1 MKKTIIISLVVALVF
16 FTLGYLIGGINI
28 TPTGQ
33 LVKGANTFQAGWD
46 AAKQR
51 LADSG
56 FFAPMGNFEINN
68 VSGEVIAVKDNAI
81 TLKIRPLEP
90 LADPS
95 LDERIVKV
103 DANTKIYTLEQK
115 DQAEYQ
121 KEMADFDKKMQEQL
135 KNPLEP
141 GQAPIPPVGDVGPP
155 EFFVKKEASIS
166 DIKVGMNI
174 NVIAADKDIKNAKQF
189 SAAEIN
195 LQPVPVMTPAAVTPP
210 AAE

>member
-1 MKKTIIISLVVALVF
+1 VVALIF
-16 FTLGYLIGGINI
+16 FSLGYLIGSAKVS
-28 TPTGQ
+28 PTGK
-33 LVKGANTFQAGWD
+33 LAISANTFQAGWE
-46 AAKQR
+46 AAKKR

-56 FFAPMGNFEINN
+56 FAAPMANLEINN
-68 VSGEVIAVKDNAI
+68 VSGQVTAIQDNAI

-135 KNPLEP
+135 KNPPKP
-141 GQAPIPPVGDVGPP
+141 GETPAAAAGAIMPP

-174 NVIAADKDIKNAKQF
+174 NVIAADKDIKNTKQF

-195 LQPVPVMTPAAVTPP
+195 LQPAPVTATPP

>member
-1 MKKTIIISLVVALVF
+1 MALIF
-16 FTLGYLIGGINI
+16 FSLGYLIGSAKVS
-28 TPTGQ
+28 PTGK
-33 LVKGANTFQAGWD
+33 LAIGANTFQAGWE
-46 AAKQR
+46 AAKKR

-56 FFAPMGNFEINN
+56 FAAPMANLEINN
-68 VSGEVIAVKDNAI
+68 VSGQVTAIQDNAI

-195 LQPVPVMTPAAVTPP
+195 LQPAPAAAIPP
-210 AAE
+210 IGQPTE

>member
-1 MKKTIIISLVVALVF
+1 MVALIF
-16 FTLGYLIGGINI
+16 FSLGYLIGSAKVS
-28 TPTGQ
+28 PTGK
-33 LVKGANTFQAGWD
+33 LAISANTFQAGWE
-46 AAKQR
+46 AAKKR

-56 FFAPMGNFEINN
+56 FAAPMANLEINN
-68 VSGEVIAVKDNAI
+68 VSGQVTAIQDNAI

-135 KNPLEP
+135 KNPPKP
-141 GQAPIPPVGDVGPP
+141 GETPAAAAGAIMPP

-195 LQPVPVMTPAAVTPP
+195 LQPAPAIAPAAAIPP
-210 AAE
+210 IGQPTE

>member
-1 MKKTIIISLVVALVF
+1 MVVALIF
-16 FTLGYLIGGINI
+16 FSLGYLIGSAKVS
-28 TPTGQ
+28 PTGK
-33 LVKGANTFQAGWD
+33 LAIGANTFQAGWE
-46 AAKQR
+46 AAKKR

-56 FFAPMGNFEINN
+56 FAAPMANLEINN
-68 VSGEVIAVKDNAI
+68 VSGQVTAIQDNAI

-195 LQPVPVMTPAAVTPP
+195 LQPAPVMTPAAVTPP

>member
-1 MKKTIIISLVVALVF
+1 VVALVF

-33 LVKGANTFQAGWD
+33 LVKGANTYQAGWD
-46 AAKQR
+46 AAKKR
-51 LADSG
+51 LTDSG
-56 FFAPMGNFEINN
+56 YLPIIDNMEIKNI
-68 VSGEVIAVKDNAI
+68 SGQVTAVKGSTVA
-81 TLKIRPLEP
+81 LKIRPLEP
-90 LADPS
+90 LADPN
-95 LDERIVKV
+95 LDERIINV
-103 DANTKIYTLEQK
+103 DSNTKIYILEQK
-115 DQAEYQ
+115 DQAQYQ
-121 KEMADFDKKMQEQL
+121 SEMAEFNKKMQEQL

>member
-1 MKKTIIISLVVALVF
+1 MVALVF

-46 AAKQR
+46 AAKKR
-51 LADSG
+51 LSDSG
-56 FFAPMGNFEINN
+56 FAAPMANFEINN
-68 VSGEVIAVKDNAI
+68 VSGQVTAVKDNDI

-115 DQAEYQ
+115 DQAQYQ
-121 KEMADFDKKMQEQL
+121 KEMEDFNKKMQEQL

-141 GQAPIPPVGDVGPP
+141 GQAPTSPASAIMPP

-166 DIKVGMNI
+166 DIKVGATI
-174 NVIAADKDIKNAKQF
+174 SVIAADQDIKNAKQF
-189 SAAEIN
+189 TAAEIIV
-195 LQPVPVMTPAAVTPP
+195 QPVK
-210 AAE
+210 

>member
-1 MKKTIIISLVVALVF
+1 MVALIF
-16 FTLGYLIGGINI
+16 FSLGYLIGSAKVS
-28 TPTGQ
+28 PTGK
-33 LVKGANTFQAGWD
+33 LAISANTFQAGWE
-46 AAKQR
+46 AAKKR

-56 FFAPMGNFEINN
+56 FAAPMANLEINN
-68 VSGEVIAVKDNAI
+68 VSGQVTAIQDNAI

-115 DQAEYQ
+115 DQAQYQ
-121 KEMADFDKKMQEQL
+121 KEMEDFNKKMQEQL

-195 LQPVPVMTPAAVTPP
+195 IQSAPVAPP
-210 AAE
+210 ASQ

>member
-1 MKKTIIISLVVALVF
+1 LVVALIF
-16 FTLGYLIGGINI
+16 FSLGYLIGSAKVS
-28 TPTGQ
+28 PTGK
-33 LVKGANTFQAGWD
+33 LAISANTFQAGWE
-46 AAKQR
+46 AAKKR

-56 FFAPMGNFEINN
+56 FAAPMANLEIKN
-68 VSGEVIAVKDNAI
+68 VSGQAIAVQGDAI
-81 TLKIRPLEP
+81 TLKIGPLEP
-90 LADPS
+90 LADPN
-95 LDERIVKV
+95 LDERIVKI
-103 DANTKIYTLEQK
+103 DNNTKIYILEQK
-115 DQAEYQ
+115 DQTQYQ
-121 KEMADFDKKMQEQL
+121 SEMAEFNKKMQEQL
-135 KNPLEP
+135 KNPPKP
-141 GQAPIPPVGDVGPP
+141 GETPAAAAGAIMPP

>member
-1 MKKTIIISLVVALVF
+1 LVVALIF
-16 FTLGYLIGGINI
+16 FSLGYLIGSAKVS
-28 TPTGQ
+28 PTGK
-33 LVKGANTFQAGWD
+33 LAISANTFQAGWE
-46 AAKQR
+46 AAKKR

-56 FFAPMGNFEINN
+56 FAAPMANLEIKN
-68 VSGEVIAVKDNAI
+68 VSGQAIAVQGDAI
-81 TLKIRPLEP
+81 TLKIGPLEP

-95 LDERIVKV
+95 LDERTINV
-103 DANTKIYTLEQK
+103 DANTKIYILEQK
-115 DQAEYQ
+115 DQTQYQ
-121 KEMADFDKKMQEQL
+121 SEMAEFNKKMQEQL
-135 KNPLEP
+135 KNPPKP
-141 GQAPIPPVGDVGPP
+141 GETPAAAAGAIMPP

>member
-1 MKKTIIISLVVALVF
+1 VVALIF
-16 FTLGYLIGGINI
+16 FSLGYLIGSAKVS
-28 TPTGQ
+28 PTGK
-33 LVKGANTFQAGWD
+33 LAISANTFQAGWE
-46 AAKQR
+46 AAKKR

-56 FFAPMGNFEINN
+56 FAAPMANLEINN
-68 VSGEVIAVKDNAI
+68 VSGQVTAIQDNAI

-135 KNPLEP
+135 KNPPKP
-141 GQAPIPPVGDVGPP
+141 GETPAAAAGAIMPP

>member
-1 MKKTIIISLVVALVF
+1 MVVALIF
-16 FTLGYLIGGINI
+16 FSLGYLIGSAKVS
-28 TPTGQ
+28 PTGK
-33 LVKGANTFQAGWD
+33 LAISANTFQAGWE
-46 AAKQR
+46 AAKKR

-56 FFAPMGNFEINN
+56 FAAPMANLEINN
-68 VSGEVIAVKDNAI
+68 VSGQVTAIQDNAI

-115 DQAEYQ
+115 DQAQYQ
-121 KEMADFDKKMQEQL
+121 KEMEDFNKKMQEQL
-135 KNPLEP
+135 KNPPKP